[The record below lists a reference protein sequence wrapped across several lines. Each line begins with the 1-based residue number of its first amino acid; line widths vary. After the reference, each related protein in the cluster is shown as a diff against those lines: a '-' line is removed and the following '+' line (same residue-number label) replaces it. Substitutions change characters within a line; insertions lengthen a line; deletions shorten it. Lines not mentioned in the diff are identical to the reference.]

1 MRQSCVGSWDS
12 HEYAQP
18 PVGSGEPPCGGLSM
32 LTATRTQASR
42 GRWRAHLRAGR
53 GGVPAGLALL
63 RLGSLVPL
71 AQVASAAPS
80 PTLTKMCL
88 PTRSGPERVEADN
101 GHHVPTE
108 SDTVQET
115 LIFGDTVYLV
125 GPFTSVADSDGH
137 NSQARSH

>member
-18 PVGSGEPPCGGLSM
+18 PIGSGEPPCGGLSM

-42 GRWRAHLRAGR
+42 GHWRAHPRAGG

-63 RLGSLVPL
+63 LLGSLVPLVPL

-88 PTRSGPERVEADN
+88 PTRSGPERV
-101 GHHVPTE
+101 
-108 SDTVQET
+108 
-115 LIFGDTVYLV
+115 
-125 GPFTSVADSDGH
+125 
-137 NSQARSH
+137 